1 MIIEKKNA
9 ADLLPAEYNPRKD
22 LKPGDLEYEKLK
34 RSIEQFG
41 YVEPVIWNKATGRV
55 VGGHQRL
62 KVLMDMGITEVD
74 CVVVDMPEDKEKALN
89 IALNK
94 ISGEWDKDKL
104 SLLIA
109 DLQGVDFDVSLT
121 GFDPAEIDDLFKDSR
136 KVKDDDF
143 DVDAELQKPTITKA
157 GDIWQL
163 GRHRLICGDST
174 KAETY
179 ELLMG
184 TTKANLVITDPPYNV
199 NYEGSAGK
207 IKNDNMADDAFYNF
221 LLNAYTQ
228 MHSAMADDASI
239 YVFHADTEGLN
250 FRKAFADAGFYL
262 SGCCIWKKQSL
273 VLGRSPYQW
282 QHEPCLYG
290 WKKNGK
296 HQWYTG
302 RKETTIWE
310 FDKPK
315 KNGDHPT
322 MKPIP
327 LLAYPIENSS
337 LSNSVVLDPFGGS
350 GSTLIACEQT
360 DRICYTIE
368 LDEKFCDVIVKRYM
382 EQVGTADGI
391 SVQRDGLTYKYSEL
405 EVTNE

>member
-109 DLQGVDFDVSLT
+109 DLQGADFDVSLT

-136 KVKDDDF
+136 KAKDDDF
-143 DVDAELQKPTITKA
+143 DVDAELQKSTITKA
-157 GDIWQL
+157 GDVWQL

-179 ELLMG
+179 ERLMG

-221 LLNAYTQ
+221 LLAAYTQ

-250 FRKAFADAGFYL
+250 FRRAFADAGFYL

-382 EQVGTADGI
+382 EQVGSADGVF
-391 SVQRDGLTYKYSEL
+391 VQRDGLTYKYA
-405 EVTNE
+405 EVEVANE

>member
-121 GFDPAEIDDLFKDSR
+121 GFDPAEIDDLFKDSH

-250 FRKAFADAGFYL
+250 FRRAFADAGFYL

>member
-121 GFDPAEIDDLFKDSR
+121 GFDPAEIDDLFKDSH

-250 FRKAFADAGFYL
+250 FRRAFADAGFYL

-360 DRICYTIE
+360 DRICYTVE
-368 LDEKFCDVIVKRYM
+368 LDEKFCDVIVKRYI
-382 EQVGTADGI
+382 EQVGGADGVT
-391 SVQRDGLTYKYSEL
+391 VQRDGLTYKYSEV
-405 EVTNE
+405 EVQHE

>member
-55 VGGHQRL
+55 VGGHLRL

-121 GFDPAEIDDLFKDSR
+121 GFDPAEIDDLFKDSH

-250 FRKAFADAGFYL
+250 FRRAFADAGFYL